1 MRKEALKSIQ
11 SQVDDEYN
19 HEAVA
24 WNEPHSRIPVVL
36 KMCNILINITICML

>member
-36 KMCNILINITICML
+36 KKCAIYS